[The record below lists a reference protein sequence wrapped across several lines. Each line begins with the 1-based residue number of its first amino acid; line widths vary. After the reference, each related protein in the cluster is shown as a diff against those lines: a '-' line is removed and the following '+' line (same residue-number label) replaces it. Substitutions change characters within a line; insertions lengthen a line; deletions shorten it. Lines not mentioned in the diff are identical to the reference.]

1 MQQLPRDWNEGRPE
15 IPEQG
20 EKADPMDSEAY
31 LVVIIL
37 TSGDTFCGML
47 EVISQEE

>member
-1 MQQLPRDWNEGRPE
+1 MRGDLKYLNKGRRL
-15 IPEQG
+15 ILWT
-20 EKADPMDSEAY
+20 EAY